1 MAPSGVYHAVGKI
14 SYLLP
19 IPSVT
24 PRSIWFESSDF
35 QSTIISS
42 EQALQKSSAKERQCY
57 QEVPFFSIFSTSGWG
72 GGAAWINSYSIS
84 YFKES
89 RWGGVSCLLYNWFI
103 SVLFHIQ
110 APREAPPGLCPSPCL
125 TGVTHPWFDS
135 SNSLTFYQASPE
147 AHKHATTTG
156 LEGSLLT
163 LSHPL
168 VLE

>member
-24 PRSIWFESSDF
+24 PRSIWFGSSDF
-35 QSTIISS
+35 QSTIILVNRPCKNPQQKRGNVIKKSLFS
-42 EQALQKSSAKERQCY
+42 PFSALR
-57 QEVPFFSIFSTSGWG
+57 GWG
-72 GGAAWINSYSIS
+72 GGAARINSYSIS

-89 RWGGVSCLLYNWFI
+89 RSGGVSCLLYNWFI